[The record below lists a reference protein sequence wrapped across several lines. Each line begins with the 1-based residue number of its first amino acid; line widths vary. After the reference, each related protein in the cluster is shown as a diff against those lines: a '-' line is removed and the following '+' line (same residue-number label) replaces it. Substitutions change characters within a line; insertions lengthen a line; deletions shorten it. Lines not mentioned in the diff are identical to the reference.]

1 MPYGEANPSDPN
13 VLVGVLLPAEAETV
27 REMVY
32 VFAEEF
38 ARMGYDEARLLRVFR
53 NPFYAGAHRAYSVLG
68 EQAVGEIV
76 GECVRVWRRTRPVPE
91 GGTARGA

>member
-1 MPYGEANPSDPN
+1 MPYGEPDPSDPN
-13 VLVGVLLPAEAETV
+13 LLVGVVVPAEAETM

-53 NPFYAGAHRAYSVLG
+53 NPFYAAAHQAYRVLG
-68 EQAVGEIV
+68 EQAVSRIV
-76 GECVRVWRRTRPVPE
+76 SECVRVFGMRNRECGMGNRE
-91 GGTARGA
+91 